1 MKGSQ
6 FRDDL
11 FDLWCHHL
19 CVFFPR
25 LSGCPARRH
34 QTSLDFVDYYFE
46 VVPLVFS
53 IIHHHHPPPR
63 NNFKKYFEVRKLFES
78 NSGTTTKYF
87 ICNLSDTILRGWVVS
102 QEIILRW
109 VIVFLKNILKCLLT
123 KSTSDSFFLI
133 ILRGHLVFLLM
144 VARMFF

>member
-1 MKGSQ
+1 MIYLICGATT
-6 FRDDL
+6 
-11 FDLWCHHL
+11 
-19 CVFFPR
+19 CVFFSTLER
-25 LSGCPARRH
+25 LPCQAASDVIRFGG
-34 QTSLDFVDYYFE
+34 YYFE

-63 NNFKKYFEVRKLFES
+63 NNFKKYFEVRELFES